1 MNNMKLVYALAIDV
15 WTVTFGSTRRGLGG
29 AAARPAPSPL
39 FVVLDVTAHPL
50 TASVAIVLL

>member
-1 MNNMKLVYALAIDV
+1 MKLVYALAIDV